1 MLEPLFSTI
10 FPRSLESTGLKHA
23 CVGAQ
28 GGRVPPEAALPSFAE
43 IQSAVG
49 FPQYFAEAER
59 YAVPD
64 DSEETPEPPS
74 NSSSGSSSGSSSESA
89 SPAAEDGSATTS
101 TSGGEASAI
110 EIDVSITFEDEGLAA
125 ANASR

>member
-1 MLEPLFSTI
+1 MCNAGASVFKRFS
-10 FPRSLESTGLKHA
+10 RSLGSTGLKHA
-23 CVGAQ
+23 CTGAQ

-74 NSSSGSSSGSSSESA
+74 GSGSGSSSESA